1 MRRRPPVSSTATRS
15 GSFGLK
21 TKTGSPSPEQS
32 EQEKLPRQCTSGSQG
47 GDKLSPA
54 EVCLEELHLSP
65 DSEPRRAGTRGF
77 RAQRPQEPMQGS
89 PGLAETK
96 EAEAQVWGLPQVW
109 VALWP
114 RADSFSAVRMPCGP
128 HGRPR
133 GAITRLQTTAPAAL
147 EGGGAGDRGMEQHL
161 PGLTSSCGRELRT
174 RACQGGEDLRRP
186 REGQCPRGP
195 GGRRRGEGRWS
206 SPNSGRSAPSTRAA
220 GSPGHPALVLEGP
233 KWARLPEPQYQ
244 SRLSTNALP
253 SVLHRLLNPCHAV
266 FGRPVMGISW
276 AVGLGGAHAGE
287 QLRGGALGPLRLQR
301 LHLRL
306 PSTAQ

>member
-1 MRRRPPVSSTATRS
+1 
-15 GSFGLK
+15 
-21 TKTGSPSPEQS
+21 
-32 EQEKLPRQCTSGSQG
+32 
-47 GDKLSPA
+47 
-54 EVCLEELHLSP
+54 
-65 DSEPRRAGTRGF
+65 
-77 RAQRPQEPMQGS
+77 MQGS

-128 HGRPR
+128 HGTAQREPSP
-133 GAITRLQTTAPAAL
+133 RLQTTAPAAL

-174 RACQGGEDLRRP
+174 RACQGG
-186 REGQCPRGP
+186 RGP
-195 GGRRRGEGRWS
+195 EEAQGGAVSTGALGGQERGRG
-206 SPNSGRSAPSTRAA
+206 G
-220 GSPGHPALVLEGP
+220 GGPALTPDILLPAPELPAAQDTQPPGLGGDRSGL
-233 KWARLPEPQYQ
+233 ASPEPQYQ
-244 SRLSTNALP
+244 SRLSTNALS

-266 FGRPVMGISW
+266 FGRACDGHKLGRGTGRG
-276 AVGLGGAHAGE
+276 ARHAGGAAAG
-287 QLRGGALGPLRLQR
+287 RGLWAPLRLQR